1 MRVQGVIS
9 GAHTPG
15 PARAGGASG
24 KERLPSAESRLLP
37 CVKRDQCEFD
47 ARSHLLPPLYRAF
60 PEPHPSDRCGQGT
73 LDEPPGVHRA
83 LQPPPTRQLLEGF
96 RFP

>member
-24 KERLPSAESRLLP
+24 KEHLPSAESRLLP

-47 ARSHLLPPLYRAF
+47 A
-60 PEPHPSDRCGQGT
+60 
-73 LDEPPGVHRA
+73 
-83 LQPPPTRQLLEGF
+83 
-96 RFP
+96 